1 MVYAL
6 YGQLLEPQARATY
19 TLHCT
24 LDFRHWTLDTTRQ
37 NRLLY
42 ISNLLNPEPY
52 NLKPCTA
59 KSPAVYRQLS
69 EGPPKWQNPKDQ
81 QDPWAKE
88 TKPSTDY
95 AHDNIPSCAS
105 STESAEVC
113 RKVEERTGHSLVF
126 SDRFISLCIGG
137 GFRSGLQRGPGIPWI
152 NLKSIDSV
160 FAASDLAV

>member
-1 MVYAL
+1 
-6 YGQLLEPQARATY
+6 
-19 TLHCT
+19 
-24 LDFRHWTLDTTRQ
+24 
-37 NRLLY
+37 
-42 ISNLLNPEPY
+42 
-52 NLKPCTA
+52 LKPCSA

-95 AHDNIPSCAS
+95 AHGNIPSSAS

-137 GFRSGLQRGPGIPWI
+137 GFRSGLQTGPGILWI
-152 NLKSIDSV
+152 NFKLIDSV
-160 FAASDLAV
+160 FAASGFKKRPKHDLSMDGCTHASVNGFLQSASINGC